1 MDHPKGLL
9 PKDAGDALDG
19 KGRGQRPV
27 DLDTFGL
34 HVEDLKV
41 VPFSHVMGAFHVANM
56 PSAVSAVIAFMTVFT
71 VMAVVAIP
79 TPFICRV
86 HFRPL

>member
-1 MDHPKGLL
+1 VNHPKGLL
-9 PKDAGDALDG
+9 PKDAGNALDG

-41 VPFSHVMGAFHVANM
+41 VPFSHVVGVFYVANM
-56 PSAVSAVIAFMTVFT
+56 PSAVSAVIFPLSSLYIYIFT
-71 VMAVVAIP
+71 FLLSIKNKEN
-79 TPFICRV
+79 
-86 HFRPL
+86 